1 MDQPGT
7 APNAR
12 TGAGAVL
19 GAAREYGVLFILILL
34 AAALS
39 IASPPFFSGTNFLNI
54 LDQNAS
60 LGIVAAAATLVIVG
74 GGFDLSVG
82 SIYALA
88 GVIAALVANRYG
100 VPLGFLAGVLCGLA
114 LGILNGLLITLGRI
128 NTFIATL
135 ASSIAILGVAQ
146 VVTGGFLI
154 TVTNPAFANLGN
166 GMVLGIADPIWLFI
180 LFAIF
185 AAFLLARTTF
195 GRWVYAVGG
204 NTEAARFSGVRVDF
218 IRVATFAL
226 SGFAAG
232 LAGIID
238 ASRISQGESNVGSSL
253 ALTSIAAVV
262 LGGTSIMGGE
272 GAVWRT
278 MVGMLLLALI
288 GNGFNLLNVNTTYQ
302 QIAEGLII
310 VIAVVVDAYS
320 RRRRT

>member
-7 APNAR
+7 TPNAR

-60 LGIVAAAATLVIVG
+60 LGIIAAAATMVIVG

-166 GMVLGIADPIWLFI
+166 GTVLGIADPIWLFI

-226 SGFAAG
+226 RAHSLFT
-232 LAGIID
+232 D
-238 ASRISQGESNVGSSL
+238 TDWGE
-253 ALTSIAAVV
+253 
-262 LGGTSIMGGE
+262 
-272 GAVWRT
+272 
-278 MVGMLLLALI
+278 
-288 GNGFNLLNVNTTYQ
+288 
-302 QIAEGLII
+302 I
-310 VIAVVVDAYS
+310 V
-320 RRRRT
+320 